1 MTIEVFNME
10 QGTPEWFQCRAGIA
24 SASEFSTILAKGKG
38 GGESVTRRKYLY
50 RLAGERI
57 CGEPEETFTSPV
69 LERGHAM
76 EGEAADWFAFTR
88 EVELQQV
95 GFIKSSDCGGMGY
108 SPDRLIG
115 ANGLLEIKTN
125 KPSVLI
131 DLLQKDE
138 FPPEHLAQTQGG
150 IFVSGRDYIDLVCF
164 WPGLPKLVKR
174 AVPDRAYQ
182 ATLRS
187 EITRF
192 NDELCALVE
201 KIKKYEP
208 MAT

>member
-1 MTIEVFNME
+1 MTIEIIDAE
-10 QGTPEWFQCRAGIA
+10 QNSPAWFSARAGIPT
-24 SASEFSTILAKGKG
+24 ASEFSTILAKGKG
-38 GGESVTRRKYLY
+38 GGESITRRKYLY
-50 RLAGERI
+50 RLAGERL
-57 CGEPEETFTSPV
+57 CGEPEETFQSPV
-69 LERGHAM
+69 LDRGHAM
-76 EGEAADWFAFTR
+76 EPEAASWYEFTR

-95 GFIKSSDCGGMGY
+95 GFIKSTECGGMGY

-115 ANGLLEIKTN
+115 DNGLLEIKTN

-131 DLLQKDE
+131 DLLVKDE
-138 FPPEHLAQTQGG
+138 FPSEHLPQCQGG
-150 IFVSGRDYIDLVCF
+150 LFVSGRDYIDLVCF
-164 WPGLPKLVKR
+164 WPGMPKLVKR

-201 KIKKYEP
+201 KIKAYGQ
-208 MAT
+208 

>member
-1 MTIEVFNME
+1 MTIEIITAE
-10 QGTPEWFQCRAGIA
+10 QNTPEWMACRAGIPT
-24 SASEFSTILAKGKG
+24 ASEFSTILAKGKG
-38 GGESVTRRKYLY
+38 GGESITRAKYMR
-50 RLAGERI
+50 RLAGERL
-57 CGEPEETFTSPV
+57 CGEPEETFQSPI
-69 LERGHAM
+69 LDRGHAM
-76 EGEAADWFAFTR
+76 EPEACDWYAFTR

-95 GFIKSSDCGGMGY
+95 GFIKSTDCGGMGY

-115 ANGLLEIKTN
+115 DNGLLEIKTN

-131 DLLQKDE
+131 DYLLKDE
-138 FPPEHLAQTQGG
+138 FPSEYVAQCQGG
-150 IFVSGRDYIDLVCF
+150 LLVSGRDYIDLVCF
-164 WPGLPKLVKR
+164 WGKMPKKLVKR

-201 KIKKYEP
+201 KIKAYGQ
-208 MAT
+208 

>member
-1 MTIEVFNME
+1 MTVEILDIAQN
-10 QGTPEWFQCRAGIA
+10 TPEWNAARCGLVT
-24 SASEFSTILAKGKG
+24 ASEFSTVLAKGKG
-38 GGESVTRRKYLY
+38 GGESITRRKYMM

-57 CGEPEETFTSPV
+57 TGEPEETFQSPL

-76 EGEAADWFAFTR
+76 EPEAASWYDFTR

-95 GFIKSSDCGGMGY
+95 GFIKSDACGGMGY

-115 ANGLLEIKTN
+115 ENGLLEIKTN

-138 FPPEHLAQTQGG
+138 FPPEHIPQCQGG
-150 IFVSGRDYIDLVCF
+150 LFVSGRDYIDLVCF
-164 WPGLPKLVKR
+164 WPGMPKLVKR

-201 KIKKYEP
+201 KIKAYGQ
-208 MAT
+208 